1 MQEAFSWRTEQGP
14 SEEEI
19 DMTPFSHPLLDTIDE
34 KLREIEVIY
43 NSVRS
48 SNNWTLALCM
58 HALQATTDDLPDIP
72 DMPSNYVMD
81 EFLKARE
88 KANFPKEGTVKDKA
102 SGWYKEHHD

>member
-1 MQEAFSWRTEQGP
+1 
-14 SEEEI
+14 
-19 DMTPFSHPLLDTIDE
+19 
-34 KLREIEVIY
+34 
-43 NSVRS
+43 
-48 SNNWTLALCM
+48 M